1 MKIDEN
7 LKINRLIDV
16 YGELLT
22 SKQLDITTSYFYDNL
37 TFSEIGDNFGI
48 SRQAVNDC
56 INQSVKALEN
66 YEDKLKIIAKI
77 DSAELQL
84 LDISK
89 QLQDDNLTQKIAN
102 IINDL
107 RS

>member
-1 MKIDEN
+1 
-7 LKINRLIDV
+7 
-16 YGELLT
+16 
-22 SKQLDITTSYFYDNL
+22 L